1 MKIKFVGQK
10 KCCYFT
16 ILFETKQPKTIP
28 MKKIFTLISILS
40 VSITGLWAQCVCT
53 PNPGFESWTHTSTI
67 LATYDTPDNWNCAN
81 SSTGSTGVITVLK
94 ATSAHSGS
102 FAAELI
108 TKQIPAPFSQL
119 VPGMITTGTINTT
132 SQTITGGIAYSL
144 RPDSITGWY
153 KYTPQGGENG
163 IIQFILFGSAANNTD
178 TVAIATFITPTT
190 TVGTYT
196 RFSTQLVY
204 RSANTVANSMWII
217 ASSKNDGLASS
228 VGSTLYVDDLGLVIN
243 PASGVIEQNMSEISV
258 GPNPATDHF
267 EIKNP
272 LNTNVIFILYDV
284 TGRKVAEEKIGKTTN
299 IISVNSFPN
308 GIYSYALTDESYK
321 AIKGG
326 KLIIKK

>member
-1 MKIKFVGQK
+1 
-10 KCCYFT
+10 
-16 ILFETKQPKTIP
+16 
-28 MKKIFTLISILS
+28 
-40 VSITGLWAQCVCT
+40 
-53 PNPGFESWTHTSTI
+53 
-67 LATYDTPDNWNCAN
+67 
-81 SSTGSTGVITVLK
+81 
-94 ATSAHSGS
+94 
-102 FAAELI
+102 
-108 TKQIPAPFSQL
+108 
-119 VPGMITTGTINTT
+119 MITTGTINTT